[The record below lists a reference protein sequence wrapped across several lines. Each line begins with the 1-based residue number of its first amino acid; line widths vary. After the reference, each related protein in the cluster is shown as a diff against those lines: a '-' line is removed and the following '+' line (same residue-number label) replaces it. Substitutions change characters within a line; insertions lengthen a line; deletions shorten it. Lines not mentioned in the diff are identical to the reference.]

1 MHKQSSYCWCKNNL
15 KFDNELLFYN
25 FFKTQWCESF
35 NMSPYSIATF
45 TCFPLPWRQRSTF
58 FYLSPP
64 YHDFSYYPIWGEASQ
79 IMADLPGHVLAC
91 LHSGKLAFLAILVS
105 GGIVLQILVS
115 SILSCWPSLD
125 YSYLIIM

>member
-1 MHKQSSYCWCKNNL
+1 
-15 KFDNELLFYN
+15 
-25 FFKTQWCESF
+25 
-35 NMSPYSIATF
+35 
-45 TCFPLPWRQRSTF
+45 
-58 FYLSPP
+58 
-64 YHDFSYYPIWGEASQ
+64 
-79 IMADLPGHVLAC
+79 MADLPGHVLAC